1 MSDPEFSTPE
11 AAEAAFYQAFEA
23 ADVPAMLRVWDDAG
37 TVTCIH
43 PMGARIEGRE
53 SVGES
58 WRQILGPGP
67 RLKVRITRVRA
78 TLAEGIAVHVV
89 DEVVTIVEDGREAII
104 QSTNVY
110 RRTARGGWR
119 MVLHHASPAPTPR
132 REPAPVFH

>member
-1 MSDPEFSTPE
+1 MSQPEFPTPE

-23 ADVPAMLRVWDDAG
+23 ADISAMLAVWDEADSVA
-37 TVTCIH
+37 CIH

-58 WRQILGPGP
+58 WRRILVSGP
-67 RLKVRITRVRA
+67 RLRLRVTNVRA
-78 TLAEGIAVHVV
+78 TVAEGIAVHVV
-89 DEVVTIVEDGREAII
+89 DEVVTVIEDGREAVI

-110 RRTARGGWR
+110 RRTPRGWR
-119 MVLHHASPAPTPR
+119 MVLHHASPAPAPR